1 MDMIET
7 IKLICTSV
15 DSRRP
20 YNLAEIPF
28 EIVSLVVDVALLEK
42 TLIPQL
48 NK

>member
-1 MDMIET
+1 MAMIET

-15 DSRRP
+15 DGRRP

-42 TLIPQL
+42 LL
-48 NK
+48 YHS